1 MEGYLYPLVTD
12 RVTWGFGV
20 FELKY
25 NKLNWGGVG
34 LPFEWLKEKREL
46 RLAEMGFKAL
56 FGKCGFGVVSDFWLI
71 RVCG

>member
-25 NKLNWGGVG
+25 NKLNCGGVG

-46 RLAEMGFKAL
+46 RWLRWGLRLCLESAVSGL
-56 FGKCGFGVVSDFWLI
+56 FRIFG
-71 RVCG
+71 